1 MVGMIL
7 MENLN
12 KIFRKNLDKY
22 FEEVDKDDT
31 RLY

>member
-12 KIFRKNLDKY
+12 TIFRKNLVKY